1 MAQARKRRREED
13 LSRIKP
19 VKIKRMPH
27 GVAKSKV
34 LHLLLELEDTEEY
47 SYADLVR
54 YLVRNGI
61 PVSTAEYY
69 VKYLPDIGVLE
80 RVERGVYRVNKEAI
94 KKLLEELGY

>member
-1 MAQARKRRREED
+1 MAQARKRRGEEN
-13 LSRIKP
+13 LSIKP
-19 VKIKRMPH
+19 VKIKRVPH

-34 LHLLLELEDTEEY
+34 LHLLFELEDAEEY
-47 SYADLVR
+47 SYTDLVR

-80 RVERGVYRVNKEAI
+80 KVERGVYRVNKEAI
-94 KKLLEELGY
+94 KKLLEELER